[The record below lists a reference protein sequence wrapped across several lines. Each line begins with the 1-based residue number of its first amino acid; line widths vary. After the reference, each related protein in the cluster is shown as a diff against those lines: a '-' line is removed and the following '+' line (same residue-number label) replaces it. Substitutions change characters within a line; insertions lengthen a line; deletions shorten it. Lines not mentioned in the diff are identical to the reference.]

1 MLKNYVHQTSDP
13 SAVHQP
19 EDSDERNYDL
29 EIRWTPDTD
38 IQERLRMLQCEA
50 IFHQTNNYVCKT
62 SVVNINF
69 VQGEPEG
76 TFLGVLDPDLWNA
89 IMNGCILLSGGGNF
103 CVRREICM
111 KDVEN

>member
-1 MLKNYVHQTSDP
+1 MRSHPILKNYVHQTSDP
-13 SAVHQP
+13 SADPSAVPQ
-19 EDSDERNYDL
+19 DSGERSYDL

-69 VQGEPEG
+69 IQGELEPEG
-76 TFLGVLDPDLWNA
+76 TFLSLLYPYPMECNYAWMHTLKWGV
-89 IMNGCILLSGGGNF
+89 
-103 CVRREICM
+103 VICA
-111 KDVEN
+111 